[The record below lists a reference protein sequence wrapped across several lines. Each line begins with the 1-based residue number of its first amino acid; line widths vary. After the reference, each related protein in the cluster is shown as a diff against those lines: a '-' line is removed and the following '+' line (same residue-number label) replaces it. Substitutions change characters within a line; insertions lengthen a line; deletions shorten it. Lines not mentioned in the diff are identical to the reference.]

1 MTDPSVWHPPEGI
14 SERDLAVC
22 QARLEGLTLR
32 QIALR
37 AGVSHQTA
45 ANILTANKVPSA
57 PRRRAPVAD
66 IKRLRRDGKQ
76 PKDIARILNANPSTV
91 RDVLARHGMTGPRDT
106 WPRQQPRRPRGYR
119 PAPVR
124 RNGIADIDQGRLRE
138 LVSDGL
144 NATQIARELDTSP
157 RTIGRL
163 LDRLG
168 LQATNGLGVPRSSVD
183 ESALRRLA
191 AERMPATRIAVK
203 LGVSDRTVRR
213 MLDELR
219 LR

>member
-1 MTDPSVWHPPEGI
+1 MTDPSAWQPPEGI
-14 SERDLAVC
+14 SERDLAIC
-22 QARLEGLTLR
+22 RGRLEGLSLR

-45 ANILTANKVPSA
+45 ANILRANGLPPA
-57 PRRRAPVAD
+57 PRPRAPVAD

-76 PKDIARILNANPSTV
+76 PKDIARILNVNPSTV
-91 RDVLARHGMTGPRDT
+91 RDVLARHGMTGPRDN
-106 WPRQQPRRPRGYR
+106 WLRQPPRQPSSYR
-119 PAPVR
+119 ARPVR
-124 RNGIADIDQGRLRE
+124 RNGVADIDPGRLRA
-138 LVSDGL
+138 LISDGL
-144 NATQIARELDTSP
+144 NAAQLARELNTSP

-163 LDRLG
+163 LDQLG
-168 LQATNGLGVPRSSVD
+168 LQATNGVGVPRSSVD
-183 ESALRRLA
+183 EGELRRLA
-191 AERMPATRIAVK
+191 AQRMPATRIARE